1 VLTEFGRVKAQ
12 PSEQVGTTSPQERE
26 TQQVEA
32 LHARDTA
39 VMADPAAAV
48 ERSGI

>member
-1 VLTEFGRVKAQ
+1 VLTEFGRVKTQ
-12 PSEQVGTTSPQERE
+12 PCEQVGSTPSQERE

-32 LHARDTA
+32 LHARDPA
-39 VMADPAAAV
+39 VMVNPAAAV